1 MMAKRQEHAE
11 MTRKKLIDSRRKM
24 IMQKGFENVSV
35 EDITKDCGLAKGTF
49 YTYFNSKEDLVQLI
63 NNNPFVKLEDEIAAM
78 TDKTI
83 MEQLSYYMINFMEYI
98 EEGGIQMA
106 RQWTKNVIDPNAKN
120 INNSFSKLEYDTG
133 CLMEILNRAVDREQ
147 LAKDAPLDILTNFL
161 INTLYG
167 MMVCWC
173 MSDGKFTPSR
183 WTQSYFDT
191 AVTKMIKPYLTE

>member
-1 MMAKRQEHAE
+1 MTKRQEAAE
-11 MTRKKLIDSRRKM
+11 KNRQKLIDSGRKL
-24 IMQKGFENVSV
+24 IMEKGFDNVSV

-49 YTYFNSKEDLVQLI
+49 YTYFKSKEDLVQLI
-63 NNNPFVKLEDEIAAM
+63 NNNPFEKLEDEVAAM
-78 TDKTI
+78 AERPL
-83 MEQLSYYMINFMEYI
+83 MEQLNYYMINFMEYI
-98 EEGGIQMA
+98 ENSGIQMA
-106 RQWTKNVIDPNAKN
+106 RQWTKNVIDPNARN

-133 CLMEILNRAVDREQ
+133 CLREILVRALSKGK
-147 LAKDAPLDILTNFL
+147 LAKDTPVDTLTNFL

-191 AVTKMIKPYLTE
+191 AVTQIMKPYLTE

>member
-1 MMAKRQEHAE
+1 MTRRQEAAE
-11 MTRKKLIDSRRKM
+11 KTKKKLIDSGRKM
-24 IMQKGFENVSV
+24 IMEKGFDNVSV

-63 NNNPFVKLEDEIAAM
+63 NNNPFVKLEDEIATM

-147 LAKDAPLDILTNFL
+147 LAKVLLKRGLKQFAEERSGN
-161 INTLYG
+161 
-167 MMVCWC
+167 
-173 MSDGKFTPSR
+173 
-183 WTQSYFDT
+183 
-191 AVTKMIKPYLTE
+191 